1 MQSTTP
7 RTRILAL
14 VALLGVIGTPAAS
27 AAETDPYDG
36 AWHYALTLYG
46 WAPGVKGTFNFDIPS
61 GSIIPRPG
69 VSASATGSVSPNDY
83 LSSLQF
89 AAMVSGEARK
99 GDGAIVADLIYAD
112 LANLKSRINDVHAP
126 DGRVTL
132 PLDEDVNLGLR
143 ATILTVAG
151 SYTVPRNDSGTL
163 DLMGGV
169 QYAGIRSSLDWN
181 FSGPNGVLAKSG
193 GSSESVN
200 LWDAIIGVR
209 GRVKLS
215 DDGAWFLPYA
225 ADIGAGNASNWT
237 WQAYAG
243 VGYRFD
249 WGDLILAF
257 RNLSYDQSGDKHLQN
272 VSLTGPL
279 LGVTFHW

>member
-1 MQSTTP
+1 MKSTTV
-7 RTRILAL
+7 RTCTLAFLAL
-14 VALLGVIGTPAAS
+14 AGASLAPVAA
-27 AAETDPYDG
+27 AAEPDPYDG

-46 WAPGVKGTFNFDIPS
+46 WAPGVKGTFNFDLPE
-61 GSIIPRPG
+61 GLIIPQPG
-69 VSASATGSVSPNDY
+69 LGATASGSVSPDSY
-83 LSSLQF
+83 LSSLKF

-112 LANLKSRINDVHAP
+112 LANLKSHVKDVQGP
-126 DGRVTL
+126 NGSVTL

-151 SYTVPRNDSGTL
+151 SYTVARNDSGAI
-163 DLMGGV
+163 DLLAGV
-169 QYAGIRSSLDWN
+169 QYAGIRSSFDWN
-181 FSGPNGVLAKSG
+181 FSGPNGVLTRSG
-193 GSSESVN
+193 GASESVN

-215 DDGAWFLPYA
+215 DDGAWFLPYE

-257 RNLSYDQSGDKHLQN
+257 RNISYDQSGDKHLQS